1 MFKKVLIANRGEI
14 ATRIIDVLKE
24 MGISSVAVC
33 SEAELQAVHTL
44 AADEFVCVGG
54 PLSQASYLNAE
65 AILEAAKKTGA
76 DAIHPGYGFLSENAG
91 FSEACAQAGIT
102 FIGPPPEVIRNMGDK
117 QSARSIARSLGVPV
131 VPGSAALVDNDDAA
145 LGVAEEI
152 GFPVLVKAA
161 GGGGG
166 IGMEVAREPGR
177 LAKAIKKC
185 QKRAERAFGDGRV
198 YLEKYIEAPH
208 HIEVQVF
215 FDTHGK
221 GVHLF
226 ERECSIQ
233 RRHQKVVEEAQS
245 PFVGEDDTLRQS
257 LIDAAM
263 KLASG
268 IAYVGAGTVEFVVGA
283 DRVPYFI
290 EMNTRL
296 QVEHPVTELIT
307 QKNLIKAQLEV
318 AQGLPLPF
326 SQDSI
331 VPNGHA
337 IEFRIYAEDPEKG
350 FLPSPGTIETLVW
363 PKGENIRVDSGIK
376 EGSEVTP
383 YYDPMLAK
391 LIVSGDSRSQAIE
404 FAKDA
409 LLQTQIEGIKTN
421 LVFHRWLCEQP
432 KFIEGHTS
440 TKFIDTHYRPE
451 E

>member
-1 MFKKVLIANRGEI
+1 
-14 ATRIIDVLKE
+14 
-24 MGISSVAVC
+24 
-33 SEAELQAVHTL
+33 
-44 AADEFVCVGG
+44 
-54 PLSQASYLNAE
+54 
-65 AILEAAKKTGA
+65 
-76 DAIHPGYGFLSENAG
+76 
-91 FSEACAQAGIT
+91 
-102 FIGPPPEVIRNMGDK
+102 
-117 QSARSIARSLGVPV
+117 
-131 VPGSAALVDNDDAA
+131 
-145 LGVAEEI
+145 
-152 GFPVLVKAA
+152 
-161 GGGGG
+161 
-166 IGMEVAREPGR
+166 
-177 LAKAIKKC
+177 
-185 QKRAERAFGDGRV
+185 
-198 YLEKYIEAPH
+198 
-208 HIEVQVF
+208 
-215 FDTHGK
+215 
-221 GVHLF
+221 
-226 ERECSIQ
+226 
-233 RRHQKVVEEAQS
+233 VVEEAQS